1 MKREARLRINTE
13 KGDFIIMKRED
24 RINEVTAAINNRKEC
39 FTYDGLDEFLSEHGC
54 YQVWGR
60 IETEF
65 ADVYDEK
72 TDEFLFKL
80 FFSDDGCCDS
90 ESIDDCED
98 HDECEEDGE
107 FFWECRCGCGR
118 RQILIGSIDTDENA
132 ATLDT
137 EQLYDLLADECYTEA
152 ELDEIMKDHGYHG
165 NCYVPSTNRDG
176 YKFVAEYYIDRF
188 SCMFDSE
195 DDDKLDNE
203 FCACVICE
211 MVENDYDESGDD
223 DRVLFRVINVEN
235 GMRY

>member
-1 MKREARLRINTE
+1 MYMMKRLTN
-13 KGDFIIMKRED
+13 FYL
-24 RINEVTAAINNRKEC
+24 N
-39 FTYDGLDEFLSEHGC
+39 S
-54 YQVWGR
+54 
-60 IETEF
+60 
-65 ADVYDEK
+65 
-72 TDEFLFKL
+72 

-107 FFWECRCGCGR
+107 FFWECRGGCGR